1 MNGFIN
7 IIKPSGMTSAGVVS
21 VVKKKLNTPCGH
33 MGTLDPMA
41 SGVLPIGI
49 GKASRLFQY
58 MLDKK
63 KKYIAEFTF
72 GVSTD
77 TLDSTGE
84 TIEKTDIIPT
94 QEQIEKAIKLFVG
107 KISQIPPK
115 YSAKCIAGKRG
126 YQLARAGVDFELKP
140 KDVEILDY
148 KLIEKVSENV
158 YRFEIDCK
166 GGTYIR
172 SLARDL
178 GKACNSL
185 AIMSSLERAE
195 SGFFSLENGV
205 SLEEFKS
212 SNDIEKYLIPA
223 EQTVNFEKIEI
234 NDEQARKILN
244 GVYEDYGFSGGIY
257 RVYYK
262 KEFLGVG
269 SAKNG
274 ALRINSYVR

>member
-1 MNGFIN
+1 MKGFIN
-7 IIKPSGMTSAGVVS
+7 LIKPSNVTSAAVVS

-72 GVSTD
+72 GILTD

-84 TIEKTDIIPT
+84 IVQTTNVIPSEK
-94 QEQIEKAIKLFVG
+94 QIEENLKFFIG
-107 KISQIPPK
+107 KISQVPPK

-140 KDVEILDY
+140 KEVEILDY
-148 KLIEKVSENV
+148 KLVKKVSENV

-178 GKACNSL
+178 GFKCNSL
-185 AIMSSLERAE
+185 AVMSSLIRAE
-195 SGFFSLENGV
+195 SGFFTLENGI

-223 EQTVNFEKIEI
+223 EQTVNFEKIYL

-244 GVYEDYGFSGGIY
+244 GVYENYGFRDGLY
-257 RVYYK
+257 RVYYE

-269 SAKNG
+269 LSTNG
-274 ALRINSYVR
+274 ALKINSYVR